1 MRLSGIVNQGKTG
14 TVVFT
19 LEHDNKT
26 QYGVEET
33 IEKIKSKEE
42 KRQPENVSIQHFETY
57 MRFCN
62 E

>member
-26 QYGVEET
+26 RYGVEET

-42 KRQPENVSIQHFETY
+42 KR
-57 MRFCN
+57 
-62 E
+62 